1 MRLDPAPAPWLLT
14 ATGAQFD
21 LLHADPASISV
32 LDIAAALAKINRFNG
47 HTSRPYSVAE
57 HSLYVCQVM
66 EREHGI
72 TNPTALMC
80 GLMHDAHEAY
90 TTDMPSPAKQAIDM
104 LTGGGWRRFEA
115 GVQAQVLL
123 RFNLRDAMRV
133 WQGLVHRA
141 DLVLLATERRDL
153 LPPAGPAWEVLAGV
167 PTSREIKLTH
177 PAGNNGWQEWR
188 DLFIERFGELHEAIA
203 HETPGAH
210 P

>member
-1 MRLDPAPAPWLLT
+1 MAPLSTAPLPSAPWMLT
-14 ATGAQFD
+14 ATGAQFH

-90 TTDMPSPAKQAIDM
+90 TSDMPSPAKQAINM
-104 LTGGGWRRFEA
+104 LTGGGWRRFED
-115 GVQAQVLL
+115 GVQAQVLERFHL
-123 RFNLRDAMRV
+123 RSAMRA
-133 WQGLVHRA
+133 WQHAVHRA

-167 PTSREIKLTH
+167 PTSREIKLTDDKD
-177 PAGNNGWQEWR
+177 GMGWVEWR
-188 DLFIERFGELHEAIA
+188 DLFLERFAELREAINQEA
-203 HETPGAH
+203 
-210 P
+210 